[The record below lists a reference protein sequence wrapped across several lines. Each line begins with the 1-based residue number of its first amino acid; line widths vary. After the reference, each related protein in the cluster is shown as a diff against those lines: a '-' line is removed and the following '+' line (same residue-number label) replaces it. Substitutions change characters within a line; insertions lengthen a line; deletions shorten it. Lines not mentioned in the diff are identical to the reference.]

1 MAEDQLDGYRLLQ
14 KLGEGAAGEVYLGT
28 PIHEKPFARPGDPLA
43 VKVYKPEILKQ
54 AAQLE
59 RIEREFR
66 VGSTLSHPNLV
77 CMFDYKIEKTSK
89 PYLVMEYVDGVT
101 LDAWVDMFHPTS
113 ARLLVR
119 IIEQLVS
126 GLNHLHENSII
137 HRDLKPQNIMLSSAF
152 EPKIMDLGVVRITTA
167 TPITPKDKFVGTIR
181 NAAPELRIV

>member
-1 MAEDQLDGYRLLQ
+1 
-14 KLGEGAAGEVYLGT
+14 
-28 PIHEKPFARPGDPLA
+28 
-43 VKVYKPEILKQ
+43 
-54 AAQLE
+54 
-59 RIEREFR
+59 
-66 VGSTLSHPNLV
+66 
-77 CMFDYKIEKTSK
+77 
-89 PYLVMEYVDGVT
+89 
-101 LDAWVDMFHPTS
+101 S

-181 NAAPELRIV
+181 NAAPEFLFGRDYDARADLYSLGTIIYMLLFGEQVFADEDQFARLIDRVRSTAPNFD